1 MSSISSIRSA
11 ILSLAAASGL
21 FAILATS
28 SPAYA
33 VETQDKALHI
43 DMGGKIVHKPPQAW
57 KLLSSSDS
65 DGKRVL
71 EYRFE
76 QPATPGH
83 YAYVRLSLKPIV
95 PSSRFKDLTPEQ
107 TQVAQGALGAAVKE
121 MSAEIDA
128 MPGMKFISGGTQAIY
143 TAEEQGKRF
152 HYMQFINLLG
162 VERLDSDIKPLFAV
176 GLRCR
181 SAVDENAPDHKAA
194 DDQLDSLCYDIM
206 LGMQN

>member
-1 MSSISSIRSA
+1 MPFPSTRSA
-11 ILSLAAASGL
+11 FLSLAAATTLLGML
-21 FAILATS
+21 AITTPGHAAES
-28 SPAYA
+28 RI
-33 VETQDKALHI
+33 KALHI
-43 DMGGKIVHKPPQAW
+43 DAAGKIVHTPPKAW
-57 KLLSSSDS
+57 KAVSSSDK

-83 YAYVRLSLKPIV
+83 YAYVRLSLKPVV
-95 PSSRFKDLTPEQ
+95 PSSKYKDLTPEQ
-107 TQVAQGALGAAVKE
+107 TRIAQGALDAALKE
-121 MSAEIDA
+121 MRAEIDA

-143 TAEEQGKRF
+143 TAEENGKRF

-181 SAVDENAPDHKAA
+181 SAVDESAPEHQAA
-194 DDQLDSLCYDIM
+194 AEQLDALCYDIM

>member
-1 MSSISSIRSA
+1 MYSIRSIRSA
-11 ILSLAAASGL
+11 FPSLASAGALLGMFTIGATAHAAE
-21 FAILATS
+21 
-28 SPAYA
+28 P
-33 VETQDKALHI
+33 QDKSLHV
-43 DMGGKIVHKPPQAW
+43 DLAGKVVHTPPKAW
-57 KLLSSSDS
+57 TPVSSSEK
-65 DGKRVL
+65 DGKLVL

-83 YAYVRLSLKPIV
+83 YAYVRLSLRQIV
-95 PSSRFKDLTPEQ
+95 PSSKLKDLTSDQ
-107 TQVAQGALGAAVKE
+107 AQVAQGALGAAVKE

-128 MPGMKFISGGTQAIY
+128 MPGMKYISGGTQAIY

-162 VERLDSDIKPLFAV
+162 VERLDSDRKPLFAV

-181 SAVDENAPDHKAA
+181 SAVDESAPNKRAA

-206 LGMQN
+206 LGLQN